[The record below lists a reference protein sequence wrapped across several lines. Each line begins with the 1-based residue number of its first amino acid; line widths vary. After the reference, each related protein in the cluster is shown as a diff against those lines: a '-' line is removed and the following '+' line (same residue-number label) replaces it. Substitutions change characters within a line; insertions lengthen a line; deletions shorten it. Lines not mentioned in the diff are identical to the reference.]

1 MPEVGF
7 MKPVQWLLLIAVLY
21 FTRVFYNNEFKSKAA
36 S

>member
-1 MPEVGF
+1 MPDAGF

-21 FTRVFYNNEFKSKAA
+21 FARVFYSNELKPKTA